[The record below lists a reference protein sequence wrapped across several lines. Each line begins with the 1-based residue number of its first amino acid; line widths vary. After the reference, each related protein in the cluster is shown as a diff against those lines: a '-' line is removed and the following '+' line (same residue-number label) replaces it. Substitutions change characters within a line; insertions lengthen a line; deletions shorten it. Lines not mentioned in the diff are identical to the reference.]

1 MDYTRLLKQ
10 KLKKDDR
17 EQLIE
22 VERDPTQ
29 VKLLDV
35 ATNELTVTESLV
47 ISTFYSS

>member
-1 MDYTRLLKQ
+1 MDYRRLLKQ
-10 KLKKDDR
+10 QKILIAKLIK
-17 EQLIE
+17 

-29 VKLLDV
+29 VKLLAV